1 MSDIVKMYVQFKQ
14 WRISHGVRLVQ
25 VAAYC
30 KTTPA
35 SISRWENGKMNLNE
49 SYVKSYQ
56 QFIMDYELGRLKN

>member
-1 MSDIVKMYVQFKQ
+1 MSNLSKMNMQFKL

-25 VAAYC
+25 VAEYC

-49 SYVKSYQ
+49 SYIKSYQ
-56 QFIMDYELGRLKN
+56 RFIEDFEKGV